1 MFGKCE
7 DQYDL
12 RVGVTMDMSEYK
24 EIFKAE
30 SEEHLQQLND
40 SLLGLEQNPN
50 ELEYINTMFRSA
62 HTLKGMSATMGFNTI
77 SELTHE
83 MENLMD
89 MVRKSQVEVSNSLID
104 ILFECLDTLEA
115 LVETVDS
122 EEEVDIGHLQATLTQ
137 AMEGSMPVQDIKGS
151 VASSIDTIENEISK
165 EIPEVPEAEENESK
179 PEIVPVADDI
189 ELSDND
195 KKAIKEA
202 VNEGN
207 RIVSMKVIL
216 DESCVLKSARSTLVL
231 INVSKMGEIIKCVP
245 TEAELE
251 DEKFDLDF
259 TVIFATKSA
268 DEDIVGTIKKIS
280 EIKDVIPST
289 IAESDGK
296 QEAKKENEEKE
307 DSEAKKSNS
316 AVKRPDA
323 VKSIQSVR
331 VNIERL
337 DNLMNLV
344 GELIINKIRLNQL
357 ASDLNAKDLDES
369 LANLDRLTNEIQT
382 EVMESRM
389 VPIDQIFSRFPRMV
403 RDLAKSEG
411 KQINLIIEGK
421 EIELDRT
428 VLDEI
433 GDPLVHLLRN
443 AVDHGIESEKER
455 KELGKPP
462 AGMVRL
468 AASRQRNSV
477 LIEVEDDGK
486 GMDPAH
492 LRDIAVKKGI
502 MTRDEVDK
510 LSDNDA
516 LNLIF
521 MPGFSGAKVVTD
533 ISGRGVGMDAVKT
546 KIEALGGSVKISS
559 VVGQGSIMKLQLP
572 LTVAIIQ
579 SLMVTVTGETYAI
592 PLGNVIRDVG
602 IKASDIKTIEGKE
615 VIMLRG
621 EVLPLLRL
629 HDVLECP
636 TEEEEKQNL
645 IVVVVEKMGSNIG
658 LVVDELLGQQEVIIK
673 SLDNKLLK
681 NMKGFAGATI
691 LGDGSVALILD
702 IATLI

>member
-1 MFGKCE
+1 
-7 DQYDL
+7 
-12 RVGVTMDMSEYK
+12 MDMSEYK
-24 EIFKAE
+24 EIFRAE

-89 MVRKSQVEVSNSLID
+89 MVRKSQVEVSNGLID

-115 LVETVDS
+115 LVEAVDS
-122 EEEVDIGHLQATLTQ
+122 GEEVDIAHLQATLAQ
-137 AMEGSMPVQDIKGS
+137 AMEGTMPVQEIKGS
-151 VASSIDTIENEISK
+151 VTASIDTIQNEIGK
-165 EIPEVPEAEENESK
+165 EIPEENAENDTETEAKVE
-179 PEIVPVADDI
+179 VDPVVDNI
-189 ELSDND
+189 ELSDNE
-195 KKAIKEA
+195 KQAIEEA
-202 VNEGN
+202 VSEGN
-207 RIVSMKVIL
+207 RVVSLKVLL

-231 INVSKMGEIIKCVP
+231 INVSKMGEIIRCVP

-259 TVIFATKSA
+259 TVIFATKSS
-268 DEDIVGTIKKIS
+268 DDDIVGTIKKIS
-280 EIKDVIPST
+280 EIKDVVPTT
-289 IAESDGK
+289 IAESSKVEEK
-296 QEAKKENEEKE
+296 QQETKKEETEEK
-307 DSEAKKSNS
+307 KSAS
-316 AVKRPDA
+316 AVKRSDA

-443 AVDHGIESEKER
+443 AVDHGIESEEER
-455 KELGKPP
+455 KQLGKPV
-462 AGMVRL
+462 AGLVRL

-486 GMDPAH
+486 GMDPGH
-492 LRDIAVKKGI
+492 LRDIAVKKGVL
-502 MTRDEVDK
+502 TREEVDK
-510 LSDNDA
+510 LSDTDA

-559 VVGQGSIMKLQLP
+559 VPGQGSIMKLQLP

-579 SLMVTVTGETYAI
+579 SLMVTVAGETYAI

-602 IKASDIKTIEGKE
+602 IKSSDIKTIEGKE

-636 TEEEEKQNL
+636 TEAEDKQNL

-658 LVVDELLGQQEVIIK
+658 LVVDDLLGQQEVIIK
-673 SLDNKLLK
+673 TLDNKLLK

-691 LGDGSVALILD
+691 LGDGSVSLILD

>member
-1 MFGKCE
+1 
-7 DQYDL
+7 
-12 RVGVTMDMSEYK
+12 MDMSEYK

-40 SLLGLEQNPN
+40 SLLGLEQNPTD
-50 ELEYINTMFRSA
+50 LEYINTMFRSA

-77 SELTHE
+77 AELTHE

-89 MVRKSQVEVSNSLID
+89 MVRKSQVAVSNGLID
-104 ILFECLDTLEA
+104 TLFECLDTLEA
-115 LVETVDS
+115 LVETVDNGG
-122 EEEVDIGHLQATLTQ
+122 EVNISSLQATLVKT
-137 AMEGSMPVQDIKGS
+137 METALPMDEITGSIATSTS
-151 VASSIDTIENEISK
+151 VIENEISR
-165 EIPEVPEAEENESK
+165 ELQAASGTVSENELGLSENEK
-179 PEIVPVADDI
+179 NSI
-189 ELSDND
+189 ECSTLD
-195 KKAIKEA
+195 
-202 VNEGN
+202 GN
-207 RIVSMKVIL
+207 RVVSLNVTL

-231 INVSKMGEIIKCVP
+231 INVTKMGEIIKCQP
-245 TEAELE
+245 SEEELE
-251 DEKFDLDF
+251 DEKFDLEF
-259 TVIFATKSA
+259 TVIFATKA
-268 DEDIVGTIKKIS
+268 TDEEIIGNISKIS
-280 EIKDVIPST
+280 EVKSVIPTTISQST
-289 IAESDGK
+289 SDD
-296 QEAKKENEEKE
+296 QNDHETKENEGEVQQT
-307 DSEAKKSNS
+307 SSG
-316 AVKRPDA
+316 VKRSDA

-357 ASDLNAKDLDES
+357 ASDHNAKDLDES

-389 VPIDQIFSRFPRMV
+389 VPIDQIFSRFPRMI

-443 AVDHGIESEKER
+443 AVDHGIEAEEER
-455 KELGKPP
+455 TKLGKPV
-462 AGMVRL
+462 AGLVRL

-486 GMDPAH
+486 GMDPAT
-492 LRDIAVKKGI
+492 LRDIAVKKGV
-502 MTRDEVDK
+502 MTREEVDK
-510 LSDNDA
+510 LSDTDA
-516 LNLIF
+516 LNIIF
-521 MPGFSGAKVVTD
+521 MPGFSGAKTVTD

-546 KIEALGGSVKISS
+546 KIESLGGSVKISS
-559 VVGQGSIMKLQLP
+559 VPGQGSIMKLQLP

-579 SLMVTVTGETYAI
+579 SLMVTVTDETYAI

-615 VIMLRG
+615 VVLLRG

-629 HDVLECP
+629 HDVLDCT
-636 TEEEEKQNL
+636 TEQEEKQNL
-645 IVVVVEKMGSNIG
+645 IVVVVEKMGNNIG
-658 LVVDELLGQQEVIIK
+658 LVVDGLLGQQEVIIK
-673 SLDNKLLK
+673 TLDNKILK

>member
-1 MFGKCE
+1 
-7 DQYDL
+7 
-12 RVGVTMDMSEYK
+12 
-24 EIFKAE
+24 
-30 SEEHLQQLND
+30 
-40 SLLGLEQNPN
+40 
-50 ELEYINTMFRSA
+50 
-62 HTLKGMSATMGFNTI
+62 
-77 SELTHE
+77 
-83 MENLMD
+83 
-89 MVRKSQVEVSNSLID
+89 
-104 ILFECLDTLEA
+104 
-115 LVETVDS
+115 
-122 EEEVDIGHLQATLTQ
+122 
-137 AMEGSMPVQDIKGS
+137 MEGTMPVQEIKGS
-151 VASSIDTIENEISK
+151 VTASIDTIQNEIGK
-165 EIPEVPEAEENESK
+165 EIPEENAENDTETEAKVE
-179 PEIVPVADDI
+179 VDPVVDNI
-189 ELSDND
+189 ELSDNE
-195 KKAIKEA
+195 KQAIEEA
-202 VNEGN
+202 VSEGN
-207 RIVSMKVIL
+207 RVVSLKVLL

-231 INVSKMGEIIKCVP
+231 INVSKMGEIIRCVP

-259 TVIFATKSA
+259 TVIFATKSS
-268 DEDIVGTIKKIS
+268 DDDIVGTIKKIS
-280 EIKDVIPST
+280 EIKDVVPTT
-289 IAESDGK
+289 IAESSKVEEK
-296 QEAKKENEEKE
+296 QQETKKEETEEK
-307 DSEAKKSNS
+307 KSAS
-316 AVKRPDA
+316 AVKRSDA

-443 AVDHGIESEKER
+443 AVDHGIESEEER
-455 KELGKPP
+455 KQLGKPV
-462 AGMVRL
+462 AGLVRL

-486 GMDPAH
+486 GMDPGH
-492 LRDIAVKKGI
+492 LRDIAVKKGVL
-502 MTRDEVDK
+502 TREEVDK
-510 LSDNDA
+510 LSDTDA

-559 VVGQGSIMKLQLP
+559 VPGQGSIMKLQLP

-579 SLMVTVTGETYAI
+579 SLMVTVAGETYAI

-602 IKASDIKTIEGKE
+602 IKSSDIKTIEGKE

-636 TEEEEKQNL
+636 TEAEDKQNL

-658 LVVDELLGQQEVIIK
+658 LVVDDLLGQQEVIIK
-673 SLDNKLLK
+673 TLDNKLLK

-691 LGDGSVALILD
+691 LGDGSVSLILD